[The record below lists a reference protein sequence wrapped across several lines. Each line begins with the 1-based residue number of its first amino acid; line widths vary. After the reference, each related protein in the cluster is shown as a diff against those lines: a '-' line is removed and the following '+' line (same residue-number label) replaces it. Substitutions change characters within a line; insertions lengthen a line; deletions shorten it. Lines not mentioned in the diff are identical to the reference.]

1 MRQLPVLTDITSTDR
16 LIQFLKPL
24 SIFETVINFHNSS
37 EVIII
42 RSHYPLRPP
51 NPGLPA
57 IKAATVQ
64 PVNLLTD
71 TEIFFVARAVTC
83 VNSVH

>member
-37 EVIII
+37 EVII
-42 RSHYPLRPP
+42 HWGPP

>member
-16 LIQFLKPL
+16 LIQFLRPL

-37 EVIII
+37 EVII
-42 RSHYPLRPP
+42 

-57 IKAATVQ
+57 IKAGTVQ